1 MSQLIKATITPFEAV
16 HFRQN
21 ARLVSSG
28 NIDAERR
35 RVVAMQAR
43 FQLRY
48 SGNGSVNTRD
58 TSQIRRA
65 FAKGQPQQLSKD
77 APKAEP
83 VTTTP
88 TEVQPKVSVPET
100 ENLTLS
106 APTAVSDYSAAS
118 GSSFSAENAYVEQA
132 QATYD
137 MQKTSFDLRVAS
149 GDLSYVPA
157 VDMTIVLQRPG
168 VSFEYMGGF
177 NYVPPSWSPVGE
189 NVDMVL

>member
-1 MSQLIKATITPFEAV
+1 MSQLIKATITPYEAV

-21 ARLVSSG
+21 ARLVSSS

-35 RVVAMQAR
+35 RVMAMQAR

-48 SGNGSVNTRD
+48 SGQGSFSSRD
-58 TSQIRRA
+58 TGQIRRA
-65 FAKGQPQQLSKD
+65 FAKSPSPQVSNE
-77 APKAEP
+77 APMAEP
-83 VTTTP
+83 VAAAP
-88 TEVQPKVSVPET
+88 ADVQPKVSVPET

-106 APTAVSDYSAAS
+106 TPAAASDYSANA
-118 GSSFSAENAYVEQA
+118 GSFSEGNAYIEQA

-137 MQKTSFDLRVAS
+137 MEKASFDLRVAS

-157 VDMTIVLQRPG
+157 VDMKIVIQRPG

>member
-1 MSQLIKATITPFEAV
+1 MSQLIKATITPYEAV

-35 RVVAMQAR
+35 RVMAIQAR

-48 SGNGSVNTRD
+48 SGKGSFNAHD

-65 FAKGQPQQLSKD
+65 FAKSPSQQLSNN
-77 APKAEP
+77 APMAEP
-83 VTTTP
+83 AASTP
-88 TEVQPKVSVPET
+88 IEVQPKVSVPET
-100 ENLTLS
+100 ESLTLS
-106 APTAVSDYSAAS
+106 APAVASDYSA
-118 GSSFSAENAYVEQA
+118 GSNSVSEGNAYVEQA

-137 MQKTSFDLRVAS
+137 MEKASFDLRVAS

-157 VDMTIVLQRPG
+157 VDMKIVIQRPG

-177 NYVPPSWSPVGE
+177 NYVPPSWSPIGE

>member
-1 MSQLIKATITPFEAV
+1 MSQLIKATITPYEAV

-21 ARLVSSG
+21 ARLVSSS
-28 NIDAERR
+28 NMDAERR
-35 RVVAMQAR
+35 RVMAMQAR

-48 SGNGSVNTRD
+48 SGQGSFNSTD
-58 TSQIRRA
+58 TGQIRRA
-65 FAKGQPQQLSKD
+65 FAKSQPQQLSND
-77 APKAEP
+77 APMAESVVTAP
-83 VTTTP
+83 VD
-88 TEVQPKVSVPET
+88 VQPKVSVPET

-106 APTAVSDYSAAS
+106 APTAVSDYSADS
-118 GSSFSAENAYVEQA
+118 GSFGEGSAYIEQA

-137 MQKTSFDLRVAS
+137 MQKASFDLRVAS
-149 GDLSYVPA
+149 GGLSYVPA

>member
-35 RVVAMQAR
+35 RVMAMQAR

-118 GSSFSAENAYVEQA
+118 GSSFSAENLCGTGAGNLRHAEDFVRLTGCKRRSLLCAGRRYDDCSPETRRVVRVYGRIQLCTA
-132 QATYD
+132 Q
-137 MQKTSFDLRVAS
+137 LVAC
-149 GDLSYVPA
+149 
-157 VDMTIVLQRPG
+157 R
-168 VSFEYMGGF
+168 
-177 NYVPPSWSPVGE
+177 
-189 NVDMVL
+189 